1 MKHSYH
7 IRCASC
13 NCYTHINCLPRV
25 KKTDSLYKQKDSEIW
40 FCTLCT
46 KDLFPFNSFDE
57 DIDFYEALFELRVY
71 DDTVPLDKLIS
82 LVRDK
87 VFNPFELN
95 DN

>member
-1 MKHSYH
+1 M
-7 IRCASC
+7 
-13 NCYTHINCLPRV
+13 INERGTE
-25 KKTDSLYKQKDSEIW
+25 KNDNKDKNTQKDSEIW

-71 DDTVPLDKLIS
+71 DETVPLDKLIS

-95 DN
+95 DDIKETKIRLK